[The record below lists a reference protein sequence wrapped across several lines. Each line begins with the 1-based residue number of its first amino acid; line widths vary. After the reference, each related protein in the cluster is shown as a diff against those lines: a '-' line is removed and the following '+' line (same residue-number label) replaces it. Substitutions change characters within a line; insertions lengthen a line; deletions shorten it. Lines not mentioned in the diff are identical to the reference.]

1 MGLFAGISLE
11 GLTLRP
17 DSRANEAVYGRKID
31 APDIVRT
38 RAADRAKGW
47 ITLLNK
53 APGTGCRGDLHPA
66 PLLDSI
72 SLSLGINLIPG
83 PLSVKRFSVNSS
95 DAR

>member
-31 APDIVRT
+31 APDIVRS
-38 RAADRAKGW
+38 RADRAKGW

-53 APGTGCRGDLHPA
+53 YRGPDAEVICIRPRCWILFP
-66 PLLDSI
+66 
-72 SLSLGINLIPG
+72 
-83 PLSVKRFSVNSS
+83 SVSE
-95 DAR
+95 